1 MNVRSAL
8 TTVLKMRSVLTPK
21 EASLVDA
28 ELISMEIQQKN
39 ANVSVYMLSIVI
51 PFSFIVLMECKSL
64 LSPFRYRLNF
74 LRKLLNIFLIF
85 PLLYFFIILCSSN
98 YY

>member
-1 MNVRSAL
+1 MNVKSAL
-8 TTVLKMRSVLTPK
+8 TTVLKMRSALTPK

-51 PFSFIVLMECKSL
+51 RFSFIVL
-64 LSPFRYRLNF
+64 
-74 LRKLLNIFLIF
+74 I
-85 PLLYFFIILCSSN
+85 
-98 YY
+98 